1 MKLKCHAWS
10 VVPATIRPSLK
21 VMCTRTSSRVIRQ
34 TLPMLYISPTMKAV
48 HPSCIAGNLPFA
60 SLWLYRLQFFI

>member
-1 MKLKCHAWS
+1 MELKCHVWS

-34 TLPMLYISPTMKAV
+34 TLPMLYIS
-48 HPSCIAGNLPFA
+48 SYDESRA
-60 SLWLYRLQFFI
+60 SFLYSR